1 MPSSD
6 SINHISVGKM
16 PQERLDNANVLIYS
30 HDSFGLGHLRRCREI
45 AHSLV
50 ERYKGLR
57 VLILSGSP
65 IIGSFD
71 FRARVDFV
79 RMPGVVKLR
88 DGDYTSLNK
97 HIDIQQTLSIRSTI
111 ITNTAKVF
119 SPDLFIVDKE
129 PLGLRGEVEETLRYF
144 KSTKTRVVLGLR
156 DIMDDPDDLKEEW
169 ARRNVG
175 DAIDRYYDEVW
186 VYGHELMGNPLLGVG
201 LSDETMSR
209 LKFTGYIMRNVP
221 KTIGA
226 TTVLPQKPYFLV
238 TAGGGGDGHQMID
251 WVLRAYESGE
261 SIPCDALIVLGPF
274 MPLSSR
280 NEFVKRITALENVT
294 VRTFSADMEYLMQA
308 ASAVVSMGGYNTFC
322 EVMSFDKKALLIP
335 RSKPR
340 KEQLIRAVKAKE
352 LGLLQYVDPDRGC
365 QTNEMVAALNNLL
378 ANNKPSEAGIS
389 DMLHGL
395 DSIND
400 WVQDIVR

>member
-1 MPSSD
+1 MANIDPIHEKRNSR
-6 SINHISVGKM
+6 N
-16 PQERLDNANVLIYS
+16 QERLDNANVLIYS

-79 RMPGVVKLR
+79 RIPSVVKLR
-88 DGDYTSLNK
+88 NGDYTSLNK

-111 ITNTAKVF
+111 ISNTAKVF

-129 PLGLRGEVEETLRYF
+129 PLGLRGEVKETLENFR
-144 KSTKTRVVLGLR
+144 SSKTRVVLGLR
-156 DIMDDPDDLKEEW
+156 DIMDDPEALQAEW
-169 ARRNVG
+169 SRRNVG
-175 DAIDRYYDEVW
+175 AALDRYYDEIW

-201 LSDETMSR
+201 LSDKTMAR
-209 LKFTGYIMRNVP
+209 LKFTGYIMRHVP

-226 TTVLPQKPYFLV
+226 VTMLPKKPFFLV

-261 SIPCDALIVLGPF
+261 NLPCDALVVLGPF

-280 NEFVKRITALENVT
+280 NEFVQRISFLENVS
-294 VRTFSADMEYLMQA
+294 VRTFSADMEHLMEA
-308 ASAVVSMGGYNTFC
+308 ASAVVCMGGYNTFC
-322 EVMSFDKKALLIP
+322 EVMSFNKKALLIP
-335 RSKPR
+335 RSRPR

-352 LGLLQYVDPDRGC
+352 LGLLQFLDEDRGC
-365 QTNEMVAALNNLL
+365 ETDEMIDALNNL
-378 ANNKPSEAGIS
+378 PSAGHPADAGIN

-395 DSIND
+395 DSINQ
-400 WVQDIVR
+400 WVQDIVS